1 MFVGGG
7 AQVGNDPLGHQCQHI
22 GAAPVQRP
30 GRKRRKTQ
38 RAQVHQHQVGRNL
51 LAVLER
57 NQDVIHQRN
66 REVGRHQRGS
76 GRSQRQRKTQR
87 KLPLVRLGKT
97 PQAQQHPGGRRGLAP
112 CHVKI
117 FLTIAA
123 RVDIGG
129 VCLQAGQLLVKQLH
143 QAQRLVVHTQGVTPG
158 CQTPGGIVE
167 FDRANPAM
175 VKLAQRQCAVQR
187 PHLPGVAGGGIRLPH
202 QQAFVGQGHT
212 ARRKLQLRVQVNRE
226 HRENVFVG
234 GQLLLQAGMVCR
246 ARSLFQAP
254 HAFDRILML
263 LHFGS
268 VPHGHTRNSAAR
280 WGAIF
285 AEKDTTSCCQPQASG
300 ASPVPEAQLHN
311 APSRTPPTDPQWTMK
326 NLDDIKLLRINYLR
340 GPNIWTYR
348 PVLEVWLDLGEFE
361 NYPSNLLPGF
371 NDRLTA
377 WLPALIEHHCGVG
390 ERGGFLQRLTE
401 GTWAGHVLEHIVI
414 ELLNLAGM
422 PTGFGQTRSTS
433 VTGVYRM
440 VFRARDEQVARVA
453 LAQGHKLIMAA
464 IRDEAFSVDTAVA
477 AVRQQVEDGYL
488 GPSTACIV
496 DAATDRRI
504 PHIRLNDGN
513 LVQLG
518 YGASQRR
525 IWTAESDMTSAIAEG
540 IAGDK
545 DLTKSLLQSCGV
557 PVPEGQ
563 VVDSPA
569 AAWEAAQD
577 VGLPVV
583 VKPSDA
589 NHGRGVTLDL
599 KTQEDIEA
607 AYLLAEPEGSE
618 VLVERFIRGN
628 EHRLLVVGGRVV
640 AAARGE
646 VVAIT
651 GDGQS
656 TVDTLVA
663 RQLNTD
669 PRRGPEEEFPLDL
682 IDIEHTAVQLEL
694 RRQGLTA
701 NSVLAAGHEAIIQRN
716 GNVAIDCTDQV
727 HPEVEYVAALAAR
740 VVGLDIAGI
749 DLVALDISKP
759 LQEQGGAIV
768 EVNAGPGLLMHLKPG
783 VGAPRP
789 VGQAIVEHLFPESA
803 SDLPGR
809 IPVVGVAGTRNTATI
824 SRMVAWLLHLNGRDV
839 GLACRDGL
847 FLNRRC
853 IESGDST
860 QWAAAHRLMV
870 NQGVQAA
877 VLENSAATILRD
889 GLAYD
894 RCQVGVVTDLEG
906 ADTLAEFDIFETEQ
920 MLRVLRTQ
928 VDVVLPDGV
937 AVLNAEDERV
947 AGLAPL
953 CDGSVILYGRDPE
966 LPTIVA
972 HCAQNGQAAYI
983 RKGRIV
989 LATGHTEV
997 VLTDVARI
1005 ASRHGSNVVH
1015 NEETLLAA
1023 IAAAWAMDI
1032 SPDLIVAGIETFDA
1046 EIQSA
1051 RTAGSKARAH

>member
-1 MFVGGG
+1 
-7 AQVGNDPLGHQCQHI
+7 
-22 GAAPVQRP
+22 
-30 GRKRRKTQ
+30 
-38 RAQVHQHQVGRNL
+38 
-51 LAVLER
+51 
-57 NQDVIHQRN
+57 
-66 REVGRHQRGS
+66 
-76 GRSQRQRKTQR
+76 
-87 KLPLVRLGKT
+87 
-97 PQAQQHPGGRRGLAP
+97 
-112 CHVKI
+112 
-117 FLTIAA
+117 
-123 RVDIGG
+123 
-129 VCLQAGQLLVKQLH
+129 
-143 QAQRLVVHTQGVTPG
+143 
-158 CQTPGGIVE
+158 
-167 FDRANPAM
+167 
-175 VKLAQRQCAVQR
+175 
-187 PHLPGVAGGGIRLPH
+187 
-202 QQAFVGQGHT
+202 
-212 ARRKLQLRVQVNRE
+212 
-226 HRENVFVG
+226 
-234 GQLLLQAGMVCR
+234 
-246 ARSLFQAP
+246 
-254 HAFDRILML
+254 ML
-263 LHFGS
+263 LHLDL
-268 VPHGHTRNSAAR
+268 VPHGHRRKSTPRL
-280 WGAIF
+280 GAIF
-285 AEKDTTSCCQPQASG
+285 AEKEVIPCCQPAGFVSAAPATQAQSTVTN
-300 ASPVPEAQLHN
+300 ASTLTPEPFRN
-311 APSRTPPTDPQWTMK
+311 MK
-326 NLDDIKLLRINYLR
+326 NLNDIQLLRINYLR
-340 GPNIWTYR
+340 GPNVWTYR
-348 PVLEVWLDLGEFE
+348 SVLEVWLDLGALED
-361 NYPSNLLPGF
+361 YPSNKIPGF
-371 NDRLTA
+371 NTRLTTM
-377 WLPALIEHHCGVG
+377 LPALIEHHCGVG
-390 ERGGFLQRLTE
+390 ERGGFLQRLEE

-453 LAQGHKLIMAA
+453 LAQAHQLIMAA
-464 IRDEAFSVDTAVA
+464 IRDEPFSVAPAVA
-477 AVRQQVEDGYL
+477 AVRQEVEDCYL

-518 YGASQRR
+518 YGAAQRR

-545 DLTKSLLQSCGV
+545 DLTKSLLKSCGV

-599 KTQEDIEA
+599 KTQEDVEA
-607 AYLLAEPEGSE
+607 AYRLAEPEGSE

-646 VVAIT
+646 VVAIH

-656 TVDTLVA
+656 TVEALVA

-682 IDIEHTAVQLEL
+682 IDINNTAVQLEL
-694 RRQGLTA
+694 RRQDLTA
-701 NSVLAAGHEAIIQRN
+701 ASVLPAGHEAIIQRN

-759 LQEQGGAIV
+759 LHEQGGAIV

-789 VGQAIVEHLFPESA
+789 VGQAIVEHLFPESV

-824 SRMVAWLLHLNGRDV
+824 SRLVAWLLHLSGRHV
-839 GLACRDGL
+839 GLACGDGL
-847 FLNRRC
+847 FLDRRC
-853 IESGDST
+853 IEQGDST
-860 QWAAAHRLMV
+860 HWAAAHRMMV

-894 RCQVGVVTDLEG
+894 RCQVGVVTDLGG
-906 ADTLAEFDIFETEQ
+906 AETLAEFDIFETEQ

-937 AVLNAEDERV
+937 AVLNAEDERI
-947 AGLAPL
+947 AGLASL

-966 LPTIVA
+966 LATITA
-972 HCAQNGQAAYI
+972 HCAQNGRAVFV

-989 LATGHTEV
+989 LATGSAEV
-997 VLTDVARI
+997 ILTDVARI

-1015 NEETLLAA
+1015 TEETLLAA
-1023 IAAAWAMDI
+1023 IAAAWALEI

-1046 EIQSA
+1046 STPSS
-1051 RTAGSKARAH
+1051 RTAASKARAH